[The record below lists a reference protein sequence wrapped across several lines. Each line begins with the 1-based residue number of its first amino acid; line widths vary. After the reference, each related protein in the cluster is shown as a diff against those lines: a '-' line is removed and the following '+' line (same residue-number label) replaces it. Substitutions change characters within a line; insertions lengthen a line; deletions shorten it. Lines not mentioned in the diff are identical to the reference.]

1 MIPTLTVQE
10 ISLIEIEIDK
20 YNEERRKLINVISSV
35 NLSMEE
41 FFEKDLEIQCIDH
54 DLYVYNLSL
63 ELGYDIMKY
72 GPVHLEN
79 TETDGDSEGYSFPKT
94 N

>member
-1 MIPTLTVQE
+1 MIPMLSITDIE
-10 ISLIEIEIDK
+10 NIEIQIDS
-20 YNEERRKLINVISSV
+20 YHGEREKLIHRISTNNVSMQEFHDV
-35 NLSMEE
+35 NI
-41 FFEKDLEIQCIDH
+41 EIQCIDH

-79 TETDGDSEGYSFPKT
+79 SETDRDSEGISIP
-94 N
+94 

>member
-1 MIPTLTVQE
+1 MIPTLTIHE
-10 ISLIEIEIDK
+10 ISQIEIEIDK
-20 YNEERRKLINVISSV
+20 YNDERQKLINFVSNV
-35 NLSMEE
+35 NLSMGE
-41 FFEKDLEIQCIDH
+41 FFEKDREIQCIDH